1 MAVKVAN
8 RDIEKMLGYYLKGS
22 KPDVLAN
29 TVKDLDKAKSRYVI
43 AKAMGWEDAA
53 WEFMER
59 CERLRISDEEKKELQ
74 DFAKTYELPAEIH
87 QKMIAGPDRGALQ
100 LLKDWF
106 PKVLKVLQDH
116 GINKFEMI
124 ERRPTNSELEMDRRN
139 GRCWTLAYTLKF
151 DYKGHQISFDIAN
164 HSNEG
169 GGSYGVSGR
178 GVIYGTQQE
187 LAHNIDVYLNVLAD
201 RTENESISYYV
212 DSILEGDSIKETLSK
227 GLSKIQEF
235 DSDLVKESKGD
246 MLSSKYVGAVTLYD
260 KEKMKNPD
268 FRAWS
273 MLSFKDNGGR
283 TTDGNSWV
291 RGAFGNCVID
301 VRGHHWGAQDLYLVT
316 KKNID
321 RINNCK
327 TDEDVIAYIKK
338 NCEKVDIRKVDYDKI
353 FDVPVDESKERVSR
367 YRGKIVKKVRPVN
380 EGFKIGSYLK
390 FQKGVPGFYVKDQNE
405 DVYLCF
411 EQPMD
416 NQVGVLN
423 SATTFKLIGYKG
435 SKAKLVAMVNDNL
448 NGKKSG
454 EIYFVER
461 ADLEAKARKAMPRM
475 NKSMSGR
482 YAK

>member
-29 TVKDLDKAKSRYVI
+29 TVKDLDKAKSRYVV

-53 WEFMER
+53 WEFMRR
-59 CERLRISDEEKKELQ
+59 CERLGISDEDKKELQ

-106 PKVLKVLQDH
+106 PKLLKVLQDH

-124 ERRPTNSELEMDRRN
+124 ERRPTRSELEMDRRN

-151 DYKGHQISFDIAN
+151 DYKGHQISLDIAN

-178 GVIYGTQQE
+178 GVYYGTQQD
-187 LAHNIDVYLNVLAD
+187 LAHNIDVYLNTLAD
-201 RTENESISYYV
+201 RTENESINYYV
-212 DSILEGDSIKETLSK
+212 NSILEGDSIKKTLSK
-227 GLSKIQEF
+227 GITKIQEF
-235 DSDLVKESKGD
+235 DVS
-246 MLSSKYVGAVTLYD
+246 
-260 KEKMKNPD
+260 
-268 FRAWS
+268 
-273 MLSFKDNGGR
+273 
-283 TTDGNSWV
+283 
-291 RGAFGNCVID
+291 
-301 VRGHHWGAQDLYLVT
+301 
-316 KKNID
+316 
-321 RINNCK
+321 
-327 TDEDVIAYIKK
+327 
-338 NCEKVDIRKVDYDKI
+338 
-353 FDVPVDESKERVSR
+353 VDESKERVSR

-390 FQKGVPGFYVKDQNE
+390 FQKGIPGFYVKDQNE

-461 ADLEAKARKAMPRM
+461 ADLEAKARKTMPRM